1 MASIFFMM
9 VSSTVIGPRRDA
21 EGVDPE
27 PIAPT
32 DSRQLPE
39 LHTACQSHHIEN
51 GLFFQGSRP
60 RDCRAGANPAA
71 GRRSRATA

>member
-32 DSRQLPE
+32 DSRQLFD
-39 LHTACQSHHIEN
+39 LHTACQS
-51 GLFFQGSRP
+51 LSL
-60 RDCRAGANPAA
+60 
-71 GRRSRATA
+71 